1 MGPARFRCA
10 KLLIGAEAVSPPAP
24 LSRQILHLHG
34 SDEQQ
39 KQLQNVWVTTMHYI
53 AYLNTHRGVNMSLS
67 VGSSSNN
74 LGDGPDEPLIP
85 RAGWMHQPIPPHVD
99 PVVYTATQRPPG
111 TGATRFLRRDER
123 LSIMDNG
130 STVHC
135 HNHRADFST
144 FRPLT
149 SRKAFAGGG
158 EPHTMVGQGIVFR
171 QTTQSNGEVRTWG
184 LETMYI
190 PTLPSLVN
198 GTAMQ
203 QSAEWVSY
211 GDETGTL
218 WTRRADGTAFKSI
231 YRAGQEVI
239 PGTIGVKQLASSS
252 PGPAPLRYADCV
264 HSVDHRPV
272 TKDFAAT
279 TDKLTIEQI
288 RGLLLGN
295 PSGINRN
302 EREYLRVQL
311 ANVGVLTTGGE
322 RDQFMKALEALGFPS
337 IRLAIA
343 TAAKYGI
350 PLGRYA
356 TIVKRS
362 VPHMLANAH
371 RIEPKRPDRTIP
383 KQCQLRSHT
392 LASTRSATS
401 RHRVSEVTR
410 RHSSS
415 WTTAR
420 AQGTSSACETL
431 PSHRLDAQ
439 QASSSR
445 TPSTTLSKPR
455 WPVPSSHGGQT

>member
-1 MGPARFRCA
+1 
-10 KLLIGAEAVSPPAP
+10 
-24 LSRQILHLHG
+24 
-34 SDEQQ
+34 
-39 KQLQNVWVTTMHYI
+39 
-53 AYLNTHRGVNMSLS
+53 
-67 VGSSSNN
+67 
-74 LGDGPDEPLIP
+74 
-85 RAGWMHQPIPPHVD
+85 
-99 PVVYTATQRPPG
+99 
-111 TGATRFLRRDER
+111 
-123 LSIMDNG
+123 
-130 STVHC
+130 
-135 HNHRADFST
+135 
-144 FRPLT
+144 
-149 SRKAFAGGG
+149 
-158 EPHTMVGQGIVFR
+158 MVGQGIVFR
-171 QTTQSNGEVRTWG
+171 QTTQPNGEVRTWG

-203 QSAEWVSY
+203 QSAEWISY

-218 WTRRADGTAFKSI
+218 WTRRTDGTAFKSI

-239 PGTIGVKQLASSS
+239 PGVIVVKQLASSS

-279 TDKLTIEQI
+279 IDKLTIEQI

-311 ANVGVLTTGGE
+311 ANVGVLTTSGE

-371 RIEPKRPDRTIP
+371 RIEPKRQDRTVP
-383 KQCQLRSHT
+383 KQKPPPFSHFGIDTIGDFPPSRFGGHKKALVFMDYGTGSGYIIGMRDTTVPSLRRAASIFVAYAKHDLEQAKVARPELT
-392 LASTRSATS
+392 LGPNLTSDGEKGLRHDGFNEVFASNGF
-401 RHRVSEVTR
+401 EVR
-410 RHSSS
+410 RYGAPYAS
-415 WTTAR
+415 WFNGKVEKYIGHVLSTAKAITAAR
-420 AQGTSSACETL
+420 AVPPDLWIDLLANAVSL
-431 PSHRLDAQ
+431 LDLRPTKGNPNDECPYIERTRTQ
-439 QASSSR
+439 PTQAMQS
-445 TPSTTLSKPR
+445 PH
-455 WPVPSSHGGQT
+455 PVL